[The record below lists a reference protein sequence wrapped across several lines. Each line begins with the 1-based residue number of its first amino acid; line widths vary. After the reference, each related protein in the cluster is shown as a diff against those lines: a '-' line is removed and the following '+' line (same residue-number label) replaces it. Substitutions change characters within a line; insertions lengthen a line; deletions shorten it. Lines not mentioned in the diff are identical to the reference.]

1 MFDFFNEF
9 FKSDFAKNHVIVI
22 IITVIMLLAIGA
34 FLMWLYMSKIYMKC
48 LKNENAELKKKV
60 ECLNDKIVSLEKEL
74 KEVAANRDT
83 LLVQNDRLSFYDKMT
98 KAKKV
103 AENEDADAAIE
114 QFINK

>member
-9 FKSDFAKNHVIVI
+9 FKSDLAKNHVIVI
-22 IITVIMLLAIGA
+22 IITVIMLFAIGA
-34 FLMWLYMSKIYMKC
+34 FLMWLHMSKIYMKC
-48 LKNENAELKKKV
+48 LNNENVELKNKV
-60 ECLNDKIVSLEKEL
+60 KCLNDKIDSLENKL
-74 KEVAANRDT
+74 KEVTANRDI
-83 LLVQNDRLSFYDKMT
+83 LLVQNNKLSFYDKMA